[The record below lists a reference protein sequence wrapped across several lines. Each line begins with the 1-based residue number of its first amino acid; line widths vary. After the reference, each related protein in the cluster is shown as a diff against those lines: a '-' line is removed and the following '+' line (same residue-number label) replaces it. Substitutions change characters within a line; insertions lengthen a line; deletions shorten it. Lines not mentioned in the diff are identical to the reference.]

1 MSTWEW
7 ICLMVVVGLVAFL
20 IGKQAGI
27 CVHKEEASKARE
39 TIRST
44 LSKVTARY
52 ILEKRNDQSAG
63 YYEGCYRSLL
73 FCLSWMEDL

>member
-7 ICLMVVVGLVAFL
+7 LCLMVVVGMVAL
-20 IGKQAGI
+20 WIGKQAGI
-27 CVHKEEASKARE
+27 CVQKEKASEARE
-39 TIRST
+39 TIQST

-52 ILEKRNDQSAG
+52 ILEKRNDQPAR